1 MGQDAREWKKVRDTL
16 DVWFDSGTTHNSVL
30 SRRSDLTKPADLYL
44 EGSDQ
49 HRGWFQSSL
58 LTGCAI
64 DGKAP
69 YKGLLTH
76 GFVVDG
82 NGRKMSKSMGNVIA
96 PQKISDTLGADVL
109 RLWVA
114 ATDYSGELNIS
125 DEILKRVVE
134 SYRRI
139 RNTLRF
145 LLANLSDFDVQVDEL
160 EAHQWLEVDRYALQM
175 TYRLQKNIEIDYE
188 HFEFHHVVQKFQ
200 TFCSEDL
207 GGFYLDI
214 LKDRL
219 YTSAEN
225 SIERKSAQNAMW
237 HITNSLLRLMAPVL
251 SFTADEAWSI
261 FVGDDDDSVLL
272 HTWYEFPKIDEDL
285 LVKWDGL
292 RRMRAVVQKKLEE
305 KRSAGDIGSSL
316 QAELIVTSSGND
328 FDALKS
334 LDSDLR
340 YLFLTSSVDLRKGD
354 VEGFTAEVNKSPHQ
368 KCERCWH
375 YRPDVGAVSEHET
388 ICGRCVSNLSGGGE
402 QRRHV

>member
-1 MGQDAREWKKVRDTL
+1 MFGL
-16 DVWFDSGTTHNSVL
+16 TTHNSVL
-30 SRRSDLTKPADLYL
+30 SRRDDLSKPADLYL

-69 YKGLLTH
+69 YKSLLTH

-82 NGRKMSKSMGNVIA
+82 NGRKMSKSMGNVIG

-145 LLANLSDFDVQVDEL
+145 LLANLSDYDVDADKLEL
-160 EAHQWLEVDRYALQM
+160 NQWLEVDRYAVQM
-175 TYRLQKNIEIDYE
+175 TQRLQKNIETDYE
-188 HFEFHHVVQKFQ
+188 RFEFHHVVQKFQ

-237 HITNSLLRLMAPVL
+237 HITHSLLRLMSPVL

-261 FVGDDDDSVLL
+261 FSRDDKDSVLL
-272 HTWYEFPKIDEDL
+272 HTWYEFPQTDEDL
-285 LVKWDGL
+285 LVKWDRL
-292 RRMRAVVQKKLEE
+292 RLMRTVVQKKLEE
-305 KRSAGDIGSSL
+305 IRSAGDIGSSL
-316 QAELIVTSSGND
+316 QAEVVVTASGD
-328 FDALKS
+328 DYDALSS
-334 LDSDLR
+334 LEDDLR
-340 YLFLTSSVDLRKGD
+340 YLFLTSSLELVKNDAR
-354 VEGFTAEVNKSPHQ
+354 EFTAEVKKSTHK

-375 YRPDVGAVSEHET
+375 YRPDVGDALQHET
-388 ICGRCVSNLSGGGE
+388 ICGRCISNLSGGGE